1 MTEKPIRKRKSLAE
15 TKITGPMAE
24 RVTANGRRRLQL
36 SQGERKALARN
47 QKIESVVALFLDL
60 QGNHTWEEIAREVGL
75 SIMGLKDLTKS
86 DEFIAVYNQHF
97 VELGHDPRLRASQA
111 AIVDL
116 LPAAVNELK
125 TMLVSAET
133 PASVKFNAI
142 KEILKL
148 NGIEGSK
155 AGQNDKQEVAEFL
168 KKLGTTTINN
178 VNVNMPAEY
187 ADKIT
192 QYVEGEYVESSL
204 SVDQEEPGI

>member
-1 MTEKPIRKRKSLAE
+1 MTEKPIRKRKTLAE

-24 RVTANGRRRLQL
+24 RVTASGRRRLQL

-125 TMLVSAET
+125 TMLVSNET

-192 QYVEGEYVESSL
+192 QYIEGEYVDRSA
-204 SVDQEEPGI
+204 DKADK

>member
-1 MTEKPIRKRKSLAE
+1 M
-15 TKITGPMAE
+15 G
-24 RVTANGRRRLQL
+24 RV
-36 SQGERKALARN
+36 
-47 QKIESVVALFLDL
+47 
-60 QGNHTWEEIAREVGL
+60 
-75 SIMGLKDLTKS
+75 
-86 DEFIAVYNQHF
+86 YCCNQHF
-97 VELGHDPRLRASQA
+97 IELGHDPRRASQA

-133 PASVKFNAI
+133 PASVKFNAT

-192 QYVEGEYVESSL
+192 QYIEGEYIESSL
-204 SVDQEEPGI
+204 SLDQEESGV